1 MSTVVYIRGGESPES
16 KRSPS
21 RIGTSLF
28 LQYIDVYG
36 DFLSAS
42 LNVESEWNFRKQDKR
57 LVTVKTKAEHIHKVA
72 AQDTLTNIMFMVE
85 VPHDSATPLT
95 ELEPG
100 KEYLFNLK
108 VLTSKNLDTV
118 KPDAI
123 SFFEA
128 IDVDQPIED
137 FIQAYWLYPS
147 KVRFQLAEAEEP

>member
-1 MSTVVYIRGGESPES
+1 MMSVGATPLSIYLKISVTPLF
-16 KRSPS
+16 S
-21 RIGTSLF
+21 RHHYAS
-28 LQYIDVYG
+28 G

-42 LNVESEWNFRKQDKR
+42 LDVESSWNFRKQDKR

-85 VPHDSATPLT
+85 VPPDSATQLT

-108 VLTSKNLDTV
+108 VLTSKNLDNV

-123 SFFEA
+123 NFFEA
-128 IDVDQPIED
+128 IDIDQPIED